1 VAPYVVTMPQLGESV
16 SEGTINRWLVKP
28 GDHIAEFDAMVEIT
42 TDKVDAEVPSPVTGT
57 LTEILAEDGAVV
69 PVGEG
74 IAIMDIDDG
83 GTEAPAKA
91 APAVSDE
98 VNGAAPAEVSPHDVA
113 TPRGGDESIAL
124 TPVRRQIAETMSR
137 AKATIP
143 HAWQAQEVDMSG
155 VRESI
160 AAHREATLR
169 DHGARLT
176 YVPYVVAAAARSLH
190 RNRIVNAS
198 FEGDRVVLHHDVN
211 IGVAVALD
219 DGVIVPVVKDAG
231 SLGIA
236 GLAAAIDDLVTRARD
251 HRLSAADVAG
261 GTFTVN
267 NSGALGTLFSY
278 SVITPGQAG
287 VLTMGAVVER
297 PVAVNQKIE
306 VRPMM
311 YLCFSLDHRVMDGLQ
326 ASEFL
331 RDCKQWLEGI
341 TVATPLS

>member
-1 VAPYVVTMPQLGESV
+1 MGRYVVTMPQLGESV
-16 SEGTINRWLVKP
+16 SEGTISRWLVKP

-57 LTEILAEDGAVV
+57 VTEILAEDGAVV
-69 PVGEG
+69 PVGGG
-74 IAIMDIDDG
+74 IAVMHIDDG
-83 GTEAPAKA
+83 AEESPTRT
-91 APAVSDE
+91 APAVSGMG
-98 VNGAAPAEVSPHDVA
+98 NGAAPTAAVPTDVA
-113 TPRGGDESIAL
+113 TLRSGDESVPL
-124 TPVRRQIAETMSR
+124 TPTRRHIAETMSR

-143 HAWQAQEVDMSG
+143 HAWQAQEVDMTG

-160 AAHREATLR
+160 AAHRDAILR

-176 YVPYVVAAAARSLH
+176 YVTYVVAAAAVSL
-190 RNRIVNAS
+190 RQNRIVNAS
-198 FEGDRVVLHHDVN
+198 FEGDRVVLHSNVN

-231 SLGIA
+231 SLGVA
-236 GLAAAIDDLVTRARD
+236 DLAVAIDDLVTRARA
-251 HRLSAADVAG
+251 HRLSTSDVAG

-297 PVAVNQKIE
+297 PVALNQKIE

-326 ASEFL
+326 GSEFL
-331 RDCKQWLEGI
+331 RGCRQWLEDI
-341 TVATPLS
+341 TAATPL